1 MGQFF
6 QVTSSHTNRSYNSL
20 VTYKNALL
28 AKRRKHL
35 FRVSEVPPKGEVD
48 ASSGLLRMAGHG
60 FDKHLQRALQ
70 QHVDAAVVI
79 IIVTV
84 RVEGTEH

>member
-1 MGQFF
+1 MA
-6 QVTSSHTNRSYNSL
+6 YKNSL
-20 VTYKNALL
+20 LD
-28 AKRRKHL
+28 KRRKHL
-35 FRVSEVPPKGEVD
+35 FRVSEAPPEGEVD
-48 ASSGLLRMAGHG
+48 ASSGLLRIAGHG

-84 RVEGTEH
+84 RVEGSER